1 MRTIAI
7 REAEKILPSL
17 VQEAIGGEEVLITI
31 NQTVV
36 AKLVGV
42 GSASA
47 PRPQFGSA
55 RGLIEIGP
63 DFDAPL
69 DGFKEYIP

>member
-17 VQEAIGGEEVLITI
+17 VQEAIGGEEVLITV
-31 NQTVV
+31 NQAVV

-42 GSASA
+42 GPAKT
-47 PRPQFGSA
+47 PRPELGSA
-55 RGLIEIGP
+55 RGLIEIGE

-69 DGFKEYIP
+69 VGFKEYMP